1 VAKLDLSLT
10 DEELA
15 AFLVASRTVRL
26 ATVDEGGHPHVVP
39 LWFVWHDGTLFM
51 NSTLGNRSIRNLEVS
66 SEAAGCVDD
75 GEAYDELRGVVL
87 TGPVERIDQDP
98 RLDAVKAL
106 WSRKYLGG
114 SPVPFDRWLN
124 RVWLRM
130 VPERVSSWDFRKI
143 PEARARAAAKR

>member
-1 VAKLDLSLT
+1 VAKLDLALT
-10 DEELA
+10 DEETET
-15 AFLVASRTVRL
+15 FLLASRTVRL
-26 ATVDEGGHPHVVP
+26 ATVDGVGHPLVVP

-51 NSTLGNRSIRNLEVS
+51 NTTVGNRSIRNLEAH

-75 GEAYDELRGVVL
+75 GETYDELRGVVL
-87 TGPVERIDQDP
+87 TGPVQRMDQDP

-106 WSRKYLGG
+106 WSQKYLGG
-114 SPVPFDRWLN
+114 NPVPFDRWID

-143 PEARARAAAKR
+143 PEARARAAPNR